1 MGILDALHVP
11 MLAVL
16 VVGLAVA
23 LFLNAFRRNELIRR
37 SVLGL
42 VALLFLA
49 AVVAPTFMDT
59 PGGKLS
65 SVEVFRA
72 IGPLAMVVLN
82 VLLVFA
88 CVTVV
93 TLLAR
98 AVGIPLITVAVV
110 IALVAIAFDLEVAA
124 TALLVCALCVT
135 VAIVGLVVG
144 TATTTDTFPLSSSGS
159 HRQQRCGVWTAPG
172 GPQLAGKSS
181 GDWRPPTI

>member
-1 MGILDALHVP
+1 
-11 MLAVL
+11 
-16 VVGLAVA
+16 
-23 LFLNAFRRNELIRR
+23 
-37 SVLGL
+37 
-42 VALLFLA
+42 
-49 AVVAPTFMDT
+49 MDT

-110 IALVAIAFDLEVAA
+110 IALVAIASDLEVAA

-135 VAIVGLVVG
+135 VAVLALLSARRQLLILSVVLLG
-144 TATTTDTFPLSSSGS
+144 LSST
-159 HRQQRCGVWTAPG
+159 TALWRLDSPG

-181 GDWRPPTI
+181 GDLETAYNLKPRT